1 MAEDQEVGL
10 ILTALIVLMG
20 ALQVTALV
28 ARVMRKGWQA
38 ALLLA
43 ASAAM
48 PLLAYGITLAQRAP
62 LDPAS
67 WKMALMSAGAS
78 ALALISLWRPLR
90 LAFWLGW
97 LLNAWLAAVLFYV
110 AFFWHPFG

>member
-1 MAEDQEVGL
+1 M
-10 ILTALIVLMG
+10 TALIVLMG
-20 ALQVTALV
+20 ALQVAALV
-28 ARVMRKGWQA
+28 ARMMRKGWQA

-48 PLLAYGITLAQRAP
+48 PLVAYGINLAQRAP

-67 WKMALMSAGAS
+67 WKMVLVAAGAF
-78 ALALISLWRPLR
+78 ALALVSLWRPLR
-90 LAFWLGW
+90 QVFWLGW

-110 AFFWHPFG
+110 AFFWHPFA